1 MKITAVTIVFSEAL
15 RDPTFFIILLN
26 IDLFYTNWNWYNT
39 SVRQQKKHLYLRCCW
54 SCSQANLRLI
64 FSQLWAAP
72 SFLLSN
78 ALWSKYCTLT
88 TQHKKIK
95 SMNSS
100 LCVCGAEDLQYSG
113 GNCSKPEKTFLKWR
127 KKKKLCVTR
136 NPTHLK
142 TPFTT
147 CVISCCLTFTGCC
160 FSQSLFCFVSVLITA
175 VWFTSLSVSHD
186 CSWYIDEATWCC
198 LNPWW
203 RPSAQN
209 MCFLNT
215 YFLPLTHF
223 LTSQEPWLSLFF
235 ETLKFVLNRSSL
247 CSLKFRKSAE
257 ICLEKCP
264 IFNLFSHWWVKMN
277 DCRSRSVL
285 LVNVCVRLFKYTR
298 L

>member
-1 MKITAVTIVFSEAL
+1 M
-15 RDPTFFIILLN
+15 
-26 IDLFYTNWNWYNT
+26 Y
-39 SVRQQKKHLYLRCCW
+39 
-54 SCSQANLRLI
+54 
-64 FSQLWAAP
+64 
-72 SFLLSN
+72 
-78 ALWSKYCTLT
+78 
-88 TQHKKIK
+88 
-95 SMNSS
+95 SS

-113 GNCSKPEKTFLKWR
+113 GNCSKPEKSFSNEE

-142 TPFTT
+142 APFTT

-247 CSLKFRKSAE
+247 CSLKFRESAE

-277 DCRSRSVL
+277 DCRSSTVISSVL
-285 LVNVCVRLFKYTR
+285 LVNVCVRFLLKYTR

>member
-1 MKITAVTIVFSEAL
+1 ML
-15 RDPTFFIILLN
+15 
-26 IDLFYTNWNWYNT
+26 
-39 SVRQQKKHLYLRCCW
+39 VR
-54 SCSQANLRLI
+54 
-64 FSQLWAAP
+64 AASP
-72 SFLLSN
+72 SS
-78 ALWSKYCTLT
+78 
-88 TQHKKIK
+88 
-95 SMNSS
+95 
-100 LCVCGAEDLQYSG
+100 
-113 GNCSKPEKTFLKWR
+113 
-127 KKKKLCVTR
+127 
-136 NPTHLK
+136 
-142 TPFTT
+142 
-147 CVISCCLTFTGCC
+147 GCC

-247 CSLKFRKSAE
+247 CSLKFRESAE

-277 DCRSRSVL
+277 DCRSSTVISSVL
-285 LVNVCVRLFKYTR
+285 LVNVCVRFLLKYTR